1 MEENLKASVMGPGL
15 ICRLDPVRRIVERTL
30 RVTTRAWLK
39 RIAVGTGLL
48 VALAA
53 CLVIAGLSFRAWD
66 ALRAPPLEPWH
77 TFVPDEPHA
86 DAIDGLDWAG
96 YLQVEQRLMAEVRR
110 EVFRTP
116 EDGAAVPLS
125 RYVTG
130 SPVDPGTFGTDW
142 NRSYVMEPD
151 GAPVGAAVFL
161 HGLTDAPYSLRH
173 LAAVYRDHGFV
184 AVGIRLPGHGTVPA
198 ALAEVE
204 WEDWMAATRLAARE
218 AIRRAGAGKRL
229 HVVGFSNGGALAV
242 KYALDAIARD
252 DLPRPE
258 RLVLLSPMVGITVF
272 ARYAG
277 LAGLPAFFPA
287 FARAAWLDVLP
298 EFNPFK
304 YNSFPVNG
312 ARQAYQ
318 VTQALQDQINR
329 ATADG
334 SIAALPPIH
343 TFQSV
348 ADFTVS
354 TRAIVTN
361 LYARLPR
368 NGSELTL
375 FDLNRAIGLGPLI
388 DRSME
393 TIVARLLPPVP
404 RAFRTT
410 LVTNAEPSSLEAIE
424 RSVEEGATTEAV
436 APIGLAFPPAA
447 FSLSH
452 VALPFPVTDPLYGSQ
467 PDKTEGFGINLGAL
481 TPRGERGVLVVP
493 LDALV
498 RISSNPFYP
507 YIERRVAEEIDRMP
521 QRHH

>member
-1 MEENLKASVMGPGL
+1 L
-15 ICRLDPVRRIVERTL
+15 RT
-30 RVTTRAWLK
+30 TIRAWLK
-39 RIAVGTGLL
+39 RIAIGAGLL
-48 VALAA
+48 VALTAF
-53 CLVIAGLSFRAWD
+53 LVVAGLVFRAWD
-66 ALRAPPLEPWH
+66 ALRAPPLEAWH
-77 TFVPDEPHA
+77 TYVPDEPDA
-86 DAIDGLDWAG
+86 EAIDALDWAG
-96 YLQVEQRLMAEVRR
+96 YLRVEQKLMADVRR
-110 EVFRTP
+110 EVFRPP
-116 EDGAAVPLS
+116 EDGAAAPLS
-125 RYVTG
+125 RYVVG
-130 SPVDPGTFGTDW
+130 SLVDPQTFGTDW
-142 NRSYVMEPD
+142 NRSYVMEPA
-151 GAPVGAAVFL
+151 GAPLGAAVFL

-184 AVGIRLPGHGTVPA
+184 AIGIRLPGHGTVPA
-198 ALAEVE
+198 ALTEVE

-218 AIRRAGAGKRL
+218 AVRRAGTGKPL
-229 HVVGFSNGGALAV
+229 HIVGFSNGGALAV

-318 VTQALQDQINR
+318 VTQALQDQLNR
-329 ATADG
+329 AIADG
-334 SIAALPPIH
+334 TIAALPPIH

-361 LYARLPR
+361 LYARLPA

-375 FDLNRAIGLGPLI
+375 FDLNRSIGLGPLI

-393 TIVARLLPPVP
+393 TIVARLLPQAP
-404 RAFRTT
+404 RSFRTT
-410 LVTNAEPSSLEAIE
+410 LVTNADPSSLDAIE
-424 RSVEEGATTEAV
+424 RSVQEGETTEV
-436 APIGLAFPPAA
+436 IAPIGLAFPPTA

-467 PDKTEGFGINLGAL
+467 PDKSESFGINLGAL

-507 YIERRVAEEIDRMP
+507 YIERRVTEGLEPRP
-521 QRHH
+521 VR

>member
-1 MEENLKASVMGPGL
+1 MVYTG
-15 ICRLDPVRRIVERTL
+15 
-30 RVTTRAWLK
+30 LK
-39 RIAVGTGLL
+39 RIAIGAIV
-48 VALAA
+48 LAGVVL
-53 CLVIAGLSFRAWD
+53 CLIVAGLAFRAWD

-77 TFVPDEPHA
+77 TFVPDELDA
-86 DAIDGLDWAG
+86 DAIDATDWQG
-96 YLQVEQRLMAEVRR
+96 YLQAEERILAEVRR
-110 EVFRTP
+110 EVFRKP
-116 EDGAAVPLS
+116 DEGAAMPLS
-125 RYVTG
+125 RYVAG
-130 SPVDPGTFGTDW
+130 SPVDPQRFQTDW
-142 NRSYVMEPD
+142 NRSYVMEPKGD
-151 GAPVGAAVFL
+151 PIGGAVFL

-173 LAAVYRDHGFV
+173 LAALYRDHGFV

-198 ALAEVE
+198 ALTSVE
-204 WEDWMAATRLAARE
+204 WEDWMAATRLAVRE
-218 AIRRAGAGKRL
+218 AVRRAGPGRPL
-229 HVVGFSNGGALAV
+229 HIVGFSNGGALAV
-242 KYALDAIARD
+242 KYALDAIGND
-252 DLPRPE
+252 DLPRPK
-258 RLVLLSPMVGITVF
+258 RLILLSPMVGLTIF

-277 LAGLPAFFPA
+277 IAGLPAFFPA

-312 ARQAYQ
+312 ARQAFQ

-329 ATADG
+329 AVADG

-348 ADFTVS
+348 VDFTVS
-354 TRAIVTN
+354 TRAIITS
-361 LYARLPR
+361 LYSRLPA

-375 FDLNRAIGLGPLI
+375 FDLNRAVSLGPLI

-393 TIVARLLPPVP
+393 TIVDRLLPSAP

-410 LVTNAEPSSLEAIE
+410 LVTNSDPSSLEAVE
-424 RSVEEGATTEAV
+424 RLTESGETAETMM
-436 APIGLAFPPAA
+436 PLGLTFPPLA

-467 PDKTEGFGINLGAL
+467 PDNKEEFGINLGAL

-507 YIERRVAEEIDRMP
+507 YVARRIAESIDQMP
-521 QRHH
+521 RNAP

>member
-1 MEENLKASVMGPGL
+1 MSVG
-15 ICRLDPVRRIVERTL
+15 V
-30 RVTTRAWLK
+30 WLK
-39 RIAVGTGLL
+39 RIAFGAGLL
-48 VALAA
+48 VALVV
-53 CLVIAGLSFRAWD
+53 CLVVAGLAFRAWD
-66 ALRAPPLEPWH
+66 ALRSPPLEAWH
-77 TFVPDEPHA
+77 TFVPEEPDA
-86 DAIDGLDWAG
+86 EAIDAMDWAG
-96 YLQVEQRLMAEVRR
+96 YLRIEERLVADVRR

-116 EDGAAVPLS
+116 DADAAIPMN
-125 RYVTG
+125 RYVAG
-130 SPVDPGTFGTDW
+130 SPVDPRTFATDW
-142 NRSYVMEPD
+142 NRSYILEPD
-151 GAPVGAAVFL
+151 ATPVGAAVFL

-173 LAAVYRDHGFV
+173 LAAVYRDRGFV

-198 ALAEVE
+198 ALTEVE
-204 WEDWMAATRLAARE
+204 WEDWMAATRLAVRE
-218 AIRRAGAGKRL
+218 AVRRAGPGKRL

-242 KYALDAIARD
+242 KYALDAIEHD
-252 DLPRPE
+252 GLPQPE
-258 RLVLLSPMVGITVF
+258 RLVLLSPMIGITSF

-318 VTQALQDQINR
+318 VTQAVQGRINQ
-329 ATADG
+329 AVADG

-354 TRAIVTN
+354 ARAIVTG
-361 LYARLPR
+361 LYARLPA

-375 FDLNRAIGLGPLI
+375 FDLNRAIGLGPLV
-388 DRSME
+388 DRAME
-393 TIVARLLPPVP
+393 TIVERLLPPP
-404 RAFRTT
+404 QRAFRTT
-410 LVTNAEPSSLEAIE
+410 LVTNADPSSLEAVE
-424 RSVEEGATTEAV
+424 RSVESGAAAETVT
-436 APIGLAFPPAA
+436 PLGLAFPPAA

-452 VALPFPVTDPLYGSQ
+452 VALPFPVSDPLYGSE
-467 PDKTEGFGINLGAL
+467 PDTEESFGLNLGTL

-493 LDALV
+493 LDVLV

-507 YIERRVAEEIDRMP
+507 YIERRVVEDIDRVPMQNP
-521 QRHH
+521 R

>member
-1 MEENLKASVMGPGL
+1 M
-15 ICRLDPVRRIVERTL
+15 RT
-30 RVTTRAWLK
+30 TIRAWLK
-39 RIAVGTGLL
+39 RIAIGAGLL
-48 VALAA
+48 VALTAF
-53 CLVIAGLSFRAWD
+53 LVVAGLVFRAWD
-66 ALRAPPLEPWH
+66 ALRAPPLEAWH
-77 TFVPDEPHA
+77 TYVPDEPDA
-86 DAIDGLDWAG
+86 EAIDALDWAG
-96 YLQVEQRLMAEVRR
+96 YLRVEQKLMADVRR
-110 EVFRTP
+110 EVFRPP
-116 EDGAAVPLS
+116 EDGAAAPLS
-125 RYVTG
+125 RYVVG
-130 SPVDPGTFGTDW
+130 SLVDPQTFGTDW
-142 NRSYVMEPD
+142 NRSYVMEPA
-151 GAPVGAAVFL
+151 GAPLGAAVFL

-184 AVGIRLPGHGTVPA
+184 AIGIRLPGHGTVPA
-198 ALAEVE
+198 ALTEVE

-218 AIRRAGAGKRL
+218 AVRRAGTGKPL
-229 HVVGFSNGGALAV
+229 HIVGFSNGGALAV

-318 VTQALQDQINR
+318 VTQALQDQLNR
-329 ATADG
+329 AIADG
-334 SIAALPPIH
+334 TIAALPPIH

-361 LYARLPR
+361 LYARLPA

-375 FDLNRAIGLGPLI
+375 FDLNRSIGLGPLI

-393 TIVARLLPPVP
+393 TIVARLLPQAP
-404 RAFRTT
+404 RSFRTT
-410 LVTNAEPSSLEAIE
+410 LVTNADPSSLDAIE
-424 RSVEEGATTEAV
+424 RSVQEGETTEV
-436 APIGLAFPPAA
+436 IAPIGLAFPPTA

-467 PDKTEGFGINLGAL
+467 PDKSESFGINLGAL

-507 YIERRVAEEIDRMP
+507 YIERRVTEGLEPRP
-521 QRHH
+521 VR

>member
-1 MEENLKASVMGPGL
+1 L
-15 ICRLDPVRRIVERTL
+15 RTTIG
-30 RVTTRAWLK
+30 VWLK
-39 RIAVGTGLL
+39 WVAVGAGLL
-48 VALAA
+48 VVLAM
-53 CLVIAGLSFRAWD
+53 CLIVAGLAFRAWD
-66 ALRAPPLEPWH
+66 ALRAPSLEAWH
-77 TFVPDEPHA
+77 TFVPDEPDA
-86 DAIDGLDWAG
+86 DAIDAMDWAA
-96 YLQVEQRLMAEVRR
+96 YLRSEEHLLADVRR
-110 EVFRTP
+110 EVFRAP
-116 EDGAAVPLS
+116 ENGAAIPVN

-130 SPVDPGTFGTDW
+130 SLVDPGTFATDW
-142 NRSYVMEPD
+142 NRSYILEP
-151 GAPVGAAVFL
+151 GGMPVGAAVFL

-173 LAAVYRDHGFV
+173 LAAVYRDRGFV
-184 AVGIRLPGHGTVPA
+184 AIGIRLPGHGTVPA
-198 ALAEVE
+198 GLTEVE
-204 WEDWMAATRLAARE
+204 WEDWMAATRLAVRE
-218 AIRRAGAGKRL
+218 AARRAGPGKRL

-242 KYALDAIARD
+242 KYALDAIAD
-252 DLPRPE
+252 NTLPRPE
-258 RLVLLSPMVGITVF
+258 RVVLLSPMIGITGF

-318 VTQALQDQINR
+318 VTQAAQERISQ
-329 ATADG
+329 AASDG

-354 TRAIVTN
+354 TRAIVTV
-361 LYARLPR
+361 LYARLPA

-375 FDLNRAIGLGPLI
+375 FDLNRAVGLGPLL

-393 TIVARLLPPVP
+393 TIVGRLLPSAP
-404 RAFRTT
+404 RKFRTT
-410 LVTNAEPSSLEAIE
+410 LVTNADPSTLEAVE
-424 RSVEEGATTEAV
+424 RSIESGSRTEV
-436 APIGLAFPPAA
+436 VMPIGLSFPPTA

-452 VALPFPVTDPLYGSQ
+452 VALPFPITDPLYGSQ
-467 PDKTEGFGINLGAL
+467 PGSGESFGINLGAL
-481 TPRGERGVLVVP
+481 TPRGERGVLIVS

-507 YIERRVAEEIDRMP
+507 YIERRVIEGIDQPPR
-521 QRHH
+521 

>member
-1 MEENLKASVMGPGL
+1 
-15 ICRLDPVRRIVERTL
+15 
-30 RVTTRAWLK
+30 
-39 RIAVGTGLL
+39 
-48 VALAA
+48 
-53 CLVIAGLSFRAWD
+53 
-66 ALRAPPLEPWH
+66 
-77 TFVPDEPHA
+77 
-86 DAIDGLDWAG
+86 
-96 YLQVEQRLMAEVRR
+96 
-110 EVFRTP
+110 
-116 EDGAAVPLS
+116 
-125 RYVTG
+125 
-130 SPVDPGTFGTDW
+130 
-142 NRSYVMEPD
+142 
-151 GAPVGAAVFL
+151 
-161 HGLTDAPYSLRH
+161 
-173 LAAVYRDHGFV
+173 
-184 AVGIRLPGHGTVPA
+184 
-198 ALAEVE
+198 
-204 WEDWMAATRLAARE
+204 MAATRLAARE
-218 AIRRAGAGKRL
+218 AVRRAGTGKPL
-229 HVVGFSNGGALAV
+229 HIVGFSNGGALAV

-318 VTQALQDQINR
+318 VTQALQDQLNR
-329 ATADG
+329 AIADG
-334 SIAALPPIH
+334 TIAALPPIH

-361 LYARLPR
+361 LYARLPA

-375 FDLNRAIGLGPLI
+375 FDLNRSIGLGPLI

-393 TIVARLLPPVP
+393 TIVARLLPQAP
-404 RAFRTT
+404 RSFRTT
-410 LVTNAEPSSLEAIE
+410 LVTNADPSSLDAIE
-424 RSVEEGATTEAV
+424 RSVQGGETTEV
-436 APIGLAFPPAA
+436 IAPIGLAFPPTA

-467 PDKTEGFGINLGAL
+467 PDKSESFGINLGAL

-507 YIERRVAEEIDRMP
+507 YIERRVTEGLEPRP
-521 QRHH
+521 VR

>member
-1 MEENLKASVMGPGL
+1 MSVG
-15 ICRLDPVRRIVERTL
+15 V
-30 RVTTRAWLK
+30 WLK
-39 RIAVGTGLL
+39 RIAFGAGLL
-48 VALAA
+48 VALVA
-53 CLVIAGLSFRAWD
+53 CLVVAGLAFRAWD
-66 ALRAPPLEPWH
+66 ALRSPPLEAWH
-77 TFVPDEPHA
+77 TFVPEEPDA
-86 DAIDGLDWAG
+86 EAIDAMDWAG
-96 YLQVEQRLMAEVRR
+96 YLRMEERLVADVRR

-116 EDGAAVPLS
+116 DADAAIPMN
-125 RYVTG
+125 RYVAG
-130 SPVDPGTFGTDW
+130 SPVDPRTFAIDW
-142 NRSYVMEPD
+142 NRSYVLEPD
-151 GAPVGAAVFL
+151 ATPVGAAVFL

-173 LAAVYRDHGFV
+173 LAAVYRDRGFV

-198 ALAEVE
+198 ALTEVE
-204 WEDWMAATRLAARE
+204 WEDWMAATRLAVRE
-218 AIRRAGAGKRL
+218 AVRRAGPGKRL

-242 KYALDAIARD
+242 KYALDAIEHD
-252 DLPRPE
+252 DLPWPE
-258 RLVLLSPMVGITVF
+258 RLILLSPMIGITSF

-318 VTQALQDQINR
+318 VTQAVQARINQ
-329 ATADG
+329 AVADG

-354 TRAIVTN
+354 TRAIVTG
-361 LYARLPR
+361 LYARLPA

-375 FDLNRAIGLGPLI
+375 FDLNRAIGLGPLV
-388 DRSME
+388 DRAME
-393 TIVARLLPPVP
+393 TIVERLLPPP
-404 RAFRTT
+404 QRAFRTT
-410 LVTNAEPSSLEAIE
+410 LVTNADPSSLEAVE
-424 RSVEEGATTEAV
+424 RSVESGAAAETVT
-436 APIGLAFPPAA
+436 PLGLAFPPAA

-452 VALPFPVTDPLYGSQ
+452 VALPFPVSDPLYGSE
-467 PDKTEGFGINLGAL
+467 PDTEESFGLNLGTL

-493 LDALV
+493 LDVLV

-507 YIERRVAEEIDRMP
+507 YIERRVVEDIDRVPMQNP
-521 QRHH
+521 R

>member
-1 MEENLKASVMGPGL
+1 MRA
-15 ICRLDPVRRIVERTL
+15 I
-30 RVTTRAWLK
+30 TRAWLK
-39 RIAVGTGLL
+39 RLAVGAGLL

-66 ALRAPPLEPWH
+66 ALRAPPLEAWH
-77 TFVPDEPHA
+77 TFVPDEPDA

-96 YLQVEQRLMAEVRR
+96 YLQVEQRLMADVRR
-110 EVFRTP
+110 EAFRGA
-116 EDGAAVPLS
+116 EDGAAVPIN

-130 SPVDPGTFGTDW
+130 SPVDPQTFGTDW

-151 GAPVGAAVFL
+151 GAPIGAAVFL

-173 LAAVYRDHGFV
+173 LAAVYRDRGFV

-198 ALAEVE
+198 ALTTVE
-204 WEDWMAATRLAARE
+204 WEDWMAATRLAVRE
-218 AIRRAGAGKRL
+218 AVRRTGAGKRL
-229 HVVGFSNGGALAV
+229 HIVGFSNGGALAV
-242 KYALDAIARD
+242 KYALDAIGND

-329 ATADG
+329 AITDG
-334 SIAALPPIH
+334 SVAALPPIH

-375 FDLNRAIGLGPLI
+375 FDLNRAVKLGPLI
-388 DRSME
+388 DRSAG
-393 TIVARLLPPVP
+393 TIVDRILPPAP

-410 LVTNAEPSSLEAIE
+410 LITNADPSSLEAVE
-424 RSVEEGATTEAV
+424 RSVESDGTAEKVMALD
-436 APIGLAFPPAA
+436 LAFPLTA

-452 VALPFPVTDPLYGSQ
+452 VALPFPVTDALYGSQ
-467 PDKTEGFGINLGAL
+467 PDQTEGFGINLGAL

-507 YIERRVAEEIDRMP
+507 YIERRVAEGIDRMP
-521 QRHH
+521 RQAP

>member
-1 MEENLKASVMGPGL
+1 MSVG
-15 ICRLDPVRRIVERTL
+15 V
-30 RVTTRAWLK
+30 WLK
-39 RIAVGTGLL
+39 RIAFGAGLL
-48 VALAA
+48 VALVA
-53 CLVIAGLSFRAWD
+53 CLVVAGLAFRAWD
-66 ALRAPPLEPWH
+66 ALRSPPLEAWH
-77 TFVPDEPHA
+77 TFVPEEPDA
-86 DAIDGLDWAG
+86 DAIDAMDWAG
-96 YLQVEQRLMAEVRR
+96 YLRIEERLVADVRR

-116 EDGAAVPLS
+116 DADAAIPMN
-125 RYVTG
+125 RYVAG
-130 SPVDPGTFGTDW
+130 SPVDPRTFATDW
-142 NRSYVMEPD
+142 NRSYVLEPD
-151 GAPVGAAVFL
+151 ATPVGAAVFL

-173 LAAVYRDHGFV
+173 LAAVYRDRGFV

-198 ALAEVE
+198 ALTEVE
-204 WEDWMAATRLAARE
+204 WEDWMAATRLAVRE
-218 AIRRAGAGKRL
+218 AVRRAGPGKRL

-242 KYALDAIARD
+242 KYALDAIEHD

-258 RLVLLSPMVGITVF
+258 RLILLSPMIGITSF

-318 VTQALQDQINR
+318 VTLTVQGRINQAV
-329 ATADG
+329 ADG

-354 TRAIVTN
+354 TRAIVTG
-361 LYARLPR
+361 LYARLPA

-375 FDLNRAIGLGPLI
+375 FDLNRAIGLGPLV
-388 DRSME
+388 DRAME
-393 TIVARLLPPVP
+393 TIVERLLPPP
-404 RAFRTT
+404 QRAFRTT
-410 LVTNAEPSSLEAIE
+410 LVTNADPSSLEAVE
-424 RSVEEGATTEAV
+424 RSVESGAAAETVT
-436 APIGLAFPPAA
+436 PLGLAFPPAA

-452 VALPFPVTDPLYGSQ
+452 VALPFPVSDPLYGSE
-467 PDKTEGFGINLGAL
+467 PDTEESFGLNLGTL

-493 LDALV
+493 LDVLV

-507 YIERRVAEEIDRMP
+507 YIERRVVEDIDRVPM
-521 QRHH
+521 QNAR

>member
-1 MEENLKASVMGPGL
+1 MGTTGHAWL
-15 ICRLDPVRRIVERTL
+15 RRI
-30 RVTTRAWLK
+30 AFS
-39 RIAVGTGLL
+39 AGGLL
-48 VALAA
+48 ALVV
-53 CLVIAGLSFRAWD
+53 CLVVAGLSFRAWD
-66 ALRAPPLEPWH
+66 ALRAPPLEAWH
-77 TFVPDEPHA
+77 TFVPDEPDA
-86 DAIDGLDWAG
+86 DAIDTMDWGG
-96 YLQVEQRLMAEVRR
+96 YVRTEERILADVRR
-110 EVFRTP
+110 EVFRAS
-116 EDGAAVPLS
+116 DDNSARPLS
-125 RYVTG
+125 RYVVG
-130 SPVDPGTFGTDW
+130 SPVDPQTFGTDW
-142 NRSYVMEPD
+142 NRSYVMEPA
-151 GAPVGAAVFL
+151 GAPLGAAVFL

-173 LAAVYRDHGFV
+173 LAAVYRDRGFV

-198 ALAEVE
+198 ALTEVE
-204 WEDWMAATRLAARE
+204 WEDWMAATRLAVRE
-218 AIRRAGAGKRL
+218 AVRRAGAGKRL

-329 ATADG
+329 ASADG
-334 SIAALPPIH
+334 SIVALPPIH

-375 FDLNRAIGLGPLI
+375 FDLNRAVKLGPLI
-388 DRSME
+388 DRSAG
-393 TIVARLLPPVP
+393 TIVDRIVP
-404 RAFRTT
+404 AAPRGFRTT
-410 LVTNAEPSSLEAIE
+410 LITNVDPSSLEAVE
-424 RSVEEGATTEAV
+424 RSVESDGTAEKVMTLD
-436 APIGLAFPPAA
+436 LAFPLSA

-467 PDKTEGFGINLGAL
+467 PDEDESFGINLGTL

-507 YIERRVAEEIDRMP
+507 YIERRVAEGIGGPPRQAP
-521 QRHH
+521 APAGQPP

>member
-1 MEENLKASVMGPGL
+1 MSVG
-15 ICRLDPVRRIVERTL
+15 V
-30 RVTTRAWLK
+30 WLK
-39 RIAVGTGLL
+39 RIAFGAGLL
-48 VALAA
+48 VALVA
-53 CLVIAGLSFRAWD
+53 CLVAAGLAFRAWD
-66 ALRAPPLEPWH
+66 ALRSPPLEAWH
-77 TFVPDEPHA
+77 TFVPEEPDA
-86 DAIDGLDWAG
+86 EAIDAMDWAG
-96 YLQVEQRLMAEVRR
+96 YLRIEERLVADVRR

-116 EDGAAVPLS
+116 DADAAIPMN
-125 RYVTG
+125 RYVAG
-130 SPVDPGTFGTDW
+130 SPVDPRTFATDW
-142 NRSYVMEPD
+142 NRSYVLEPD
-151 GAPVGAAVFL
+151 ATPVGAAVFL

-173 LAAVYRDHGFV
+173 LAAVYRDRGFV

-198 ALAEVE
+198 ALTEVE
-204 WEDWMAATRLAARE
+204 WEDWMAATRLAVRE
-218 AIRRAGAGKRL
+218 AVRRAGPGKRL

-242 KYALDAIARD
+242 KYALDAIEHD

-258 RLVLLSPMVGITVF
+258 RLILLSPMVGITVF

-329 ATADG
+329 ASADG

-354 TRAIVTN
+354 TRAIVTG
-361 LYARLPR
+361 LYARLPA

-375 FDLNRAIGLGPLI
+375 FDLNRAIGLGPLV
-388 DRSME
+388 DRAME
-393 TIVARLLPPVP
+393 TIVERLLPPP
-404 RAFRTT
+404 QRAFRTT
-410 LVTNAEPSSLEAIE
+410 LVTNADPSSLEAVE
-424 RSVEEGATTEAV
+424 RSVESGAAAETVT
-436 APIGLAFPPAA
+436 PLGLAFPPAA

-452 VALPFPVTDPLYGSQ
+452 VALPFPVSDPLYGSE
-467 PDKTEGFGINLGAL
+467 PDTEESFGLNLGTL

-493 LDALV
+493 LDVLV

-507 YIERRVAEEIDRMP
+507 YVERRVVEDIDRVPM
-521 QRHH
+521 QNAR

>member
-1 MEENLKASVMGPGL
+1 M
-15 ICRLDPVRRIVERTL
+15 RTTIG
-30 RVTTRAWLK
+30 VWLK
-39 RIAVGTGLL
+39 RVAVGIGLL

-53 CLVIAGLSFRAWD
+53 LLVGAGLAFRAWD
-66 ALRAPPLEPWH
+66 ALRAPPLEAWH
-77 TFVPDEPHA
+77 TFVPDEPDA
-86 DAIDGLDWAG
+86 DAIDAMDWAA
-96 YLQVEQRLMAEVRR
+96 YLRSEERLLADVRR
-110 EVFRTP
+110 EVFRAP
-116 EDGAAVPLS
+116 DDGAAIPVN

-130 SPVDPGTFGTDW
+130 SLVDPRTFATDW
-142 NRSYVMEPD
+142 NRSYVMEPE
-151 GAPVGAAVFL
+151 GTPIGAAVFL

-173 LAAVYRDHGFV
+173 LAAVYRDRGFV

-198 ALAEVE
+198 GLTEMV
-204 WEDWMAATRLAARE
+204 WEDWMAATRLAVRE
-218 AIRRAGAGKRL
+218 AVRRAGPGKRL
-229 HVVGFSNGGALAV
+229 HVVGFSNGGALAL
-242 KYALDAIARD
+242 KYALDAIAD
-252 DLPRPE
+252 DALPKPE
-258 RLVLLSPMVGITVF
+258 RVVLLSPMIGITGF

-318 VTQALQDQINR
+318 VTQAAQERINQ
-329 ATADG
+329 AASDG

-354 TRAIVTN
+354 TRAIVSS
-361 LYARLPR
+361 LYARLPA

-375 FDLNRAIGLGPLI
+375 FDLNRAVGLGPLL
-388 DRSME
+388 DRSMD
-393 TIVARLLPPVP
+393 TIVDRLLPPAP

-410 LVTNAEPSSLEAIE
+410 LITNTDSSSLEAVE
-424 RSVEEGATTEAV
+424 RSVESGATVENVT
-436 APIGLAFPPAA
+436 PIGLAFPPAA

-452 VALPFPVTDPLYGSQ
+452 VALPFPVTDPLYGAQ
-467 PDKTEGFGINLGAL
+467 PGKDASFGINLGAL
-481 TPRGERGVLVVP
+481 TPRGERGVLIVS

-507 YIERRVAEEIDRMP
+507 YIERRVIEGIDSPPR
-521 QRHH
+521 

>member
-1 MEENLKASVMGPGL
+1 
-15 ICRLDPVRRIVERTL
+15 LDRQIDERTL
-30 RVTTRAWLK
+30 GMTVGAGLK
-39 RIAVGTGLL
+39 RIAFGIAIL
-48 VALAA
+48 VALAV
-53 CLVIAGLSFRAWD
+53 CLVVAGLAFRAWD
-66 ALRAPPLEPWH
+66 ALRAPPLEAWH
-77 TFVPDEPHA
+77 TFVPDEPDA
-86 DAIDGLDWAG
+86 DAIDALDWAG
-96 YLQVEQRLMAEVRR
+96 YLRREGQLLADVRR
-110 EVFRTP
+110 EVFQP
-116 EDGAAVPLS
+116 PGDGASIPIN

-130 SPVDPGTFGTDW
+130 SPVDPQTFGTDW
-142 NRSYVMEPD
+142 NRSYLLEPA
-151 GAPVGAAVFL
+151 GPPVGAAVFL

-198 ALAEVE
+198 GLTEVE
-204 WEDWMAATRLAARE
+204 WEDWMAATRLAVRE
-218 AIRRAGAGKRL
+218 AVRRAGPGKRL
-229 HVVGFSNGGALAV
+229 HVVGFSNGGALAI
-242 KYALDAIARD
+242 KYALDAIAD
-252 DLPRPE
+252 DRLSRPE
-258 RLVLLSPMVGITVF
+258 RLILLSPMIGITAF

-318 VTQALQDQINR
+318 VTQAVQERISQ
-329 ATADG
+329 AVTDG

-354 TRAIVTN
+354 TRAIVTS
-361 LYARLPR
+361 LYARLPA

-393 TIVARLLPPVP
+393 TIVARLLPPAP

-410 LVTNAEPSSLEAIE
+410 LVTNADTSSLESIE
-424 RSVEEGATTEAV
+424 RSVEQGATAEAV

-467 PDKTEGFGINLGAL
+467 PDKTESFGINLGAL

-507 YIERRVAEEIDRMP
+507 YIARRVAEGIDHPLRKAP
-521 QRHH
+521 

>member
-1 MEENLKASVMGPGL
+1 MGIGPANREETVGTMVG
-15 ICRLDPVRRIVERTL
+15 
-30 RVTTRAWLK
+30 AWLR
-39 RIAVGTGLL
+39 RIAVVIAALL
-48 VALAA
+48 ALAS
-53 CLVIAGLSFRAWD
+53 CLIVAGLAFRAWD
-66 ALRAPPLEPWH
+66 ALRAPPLEAWH
-77 TFVPDEPHA
+77 TYVPDELDA
-86 DAIDGLDWAG
+86 DGIDATDWAG
-96 YLQVEQRLMAEVRR
+96 YLRAEERIFAEVRR
-110 EVFRTP
+110 EVFRAP
-116 EDGAAVPLS
+116 EAGTAVPLN

-130 SPVDPGTFGTDW
+130 SMVDPQTLGTDW
-142 NRSYVMEPD
+142 NRSYVLEPA
-151 GAPVGAAVFL
+151 GEPIGAAVFL
-161 HGLTDAPYSLRH
+161 HGLTDAPYSLRN
-173 LAAVYRDHGFV
+173 LAAVYRDRGFV
-184 AVGIRLPGHGTVPA
+184 AIGIRLPGHGTVPA
-198 ALAEVE
+198 ALSTVE

-218 AIRRAGAGKRL
+218 AVRRAGAGKPL
-229 HVVGFSNGGALAV
+229 HVVGFSNGGALAL
-242 KYALDAIARD
+242 KYALDAISRD
-252 DLPRPE
+252 DLPRPQ
-258 RLVLLSPMVGITVF
+258 RLVLLSPMIGITIF

-318 VTQALQDQINR
+318 VTQALQEELNR
-329 ATADG
+329 AMADG
-334 SIAALPPIH
+334 SIAALPPVH

-348 ADFTVS
+348 VDFTVS
-354 TRAIVTN
+354 TRALVTN
-361 LYARLPR
+361 LYARLPA

-393 TIVARLLPPVP
+393 TIVERLLPPAP

-410 LVTNAEPSSLEAIE
+410 LITNADPSTRDAVE
-424 RSVEEGATTEAV
+424 RATESGATMEVVT
-436 APIGLAFPPAA
+436 PLDLAFPPSA

-467 PDKTEGFGINLGAL
+467 PDKTESFGINLGSL

-507 YIERRVAEEIDRMP
+507 YVERRVIEGIDSPPRLA
-521 QRHH
+521 H

>member
-1 MEENLKASVMGPGL
+1 MGATVKTWL
-15 ICRLDPVRRIVERTL
+15 RRIL
-30 RVTTRAWLK
+30 A
-39 RIAVGTGLL
+39 GTAILMAM
-48 VALAA
+48 VA
-53 CLVIAGLSFRAWD
+53 CLIVAGLAFRAWD

-77 TFVPDEPHA
+77 TYVPDELNA
-86 DAIDGLDWAG
+86 DAIDATGWAG
-96 YLQVEQRLMAEVRR
+96 YLRAEERLFADVRR
-110 EVFRTP
+110 EVFRAPDEGT
-116 EDGAAVPLS
+116 AVPVN

-130 SPVDPGTFGTDW
+130 SVVDPQIFGTDW
-142 NRSYVMEPD
+142 NRSYVLEPE
-151 GAPVGAAVFL
+151 GEPTGAAVFL

-173 LAAVYRDHGFV
+173 LAAVYRDRGFV
-184 AVGIRLPGHGTVPA
+184 AIGIRLPGHGTVPA
-198 ALAEVE
+198 ALTTVE
-204 WEDWMAATRLAARE
+204 WEDWMAAARLAVRE
-218 AIRRAGAGKRL
+218 AVLRAGPGKRL
-229 HVVGFSNGGALAV
+229 HLIGFSNGGALAV
-242 KYALDAIARD
+242 KYALDATSRD

-258 RLVLLSPMVGITVF
+258 RLILLSPMVGITVF

-329 ATADG
+329 AAADG
-334 SIAALPPIH
+334 SIASLPPIH

-348 ADFTVS
+348 VDFTVS
-354 TRAIVTN
+354 TRAIVTS
-361 LYARLPR
+361 LYARLPA

-393 TIVARLLPPVP
+393 TLVERLVPPAP
-404 RAFRTT
+404 RSFRTT
-410 LVTNAEPSSLEAIE
+410 LVTNASTSSLEAVE
-424 RSVEEGATTEAV
+424 RATESGATAEAV
-436 APIGLAFPPAA
+436 TPLGLAFPPAA

-467 PDKTEGFGINLGAL
+467 PGTGESFGINLGAL

-507 YIERRVAEEIDRMP
+507 YVARRVADDIDRMP
-521 QRHH
+521 RQAP

>member
-1 MEENLKASVMGPGL
+1 MKA
-15 ICRLDPVRRIVERTL
+15 I
-30 RVTTRAWLK
+30 TRAWLK
-39 RIAVGTGLL
+39 RLAVGAGLL

-53 CLVIAGLSFRAWD
+53 CLVVAGLSFRAWD
-66 ALRAPPLEPWH
+66 ALRAPPLEAWH
-77 TFVPDEPHA
+77 TFVPDEPGA
-86 DAIDGLDWAG
+86 GAIDGLDWAG
-96 YLQVEQRLMAEVRR
+96 YLRMEQRLMAAVRR
-110 EVFRTP
+110 EVFGAP
-116 EDGAAVPLS
+116 EDGAAAPLN
-125 RYVTG
+125 RYVAG
-130 SPVDPGTFGTDW
+130 SPVDPGTFATDW

-161 HGLTDAPYSLRH
+161 HGLTDAPYSLRN
-173 LAAVYRDHGFV
+173 LAAVYRDRGFV

-198 ALAEVE
+198 GLTEVE
-204 WEDWMAATRLAARE
+204 WEDWMAATRLAVRE
-218 AIRRAGAGKRL
+218 AARRAGTGKRL
-229 HVVGFSNGGALAV
+229 HVVGFSNGGALAM

-258 RLVLLSPMVGITVF
+258 RVVLLSPMVGITVF

-329 ATADG
+329 ASADG

-375 FDLNRAIGLGPLI
+375 FDLNRAVKLGPLI
-388 DRSME
+388 DRSAGTMVDR
-393 TIVARLLPPVP
+393 ILPAAP

-410 LVTNAEPSSLEAIE
+410 LITNADPSSLEAVE
-424 RSVEEGATTEAV
+424 RSVESDGTSEKVMAL
-436 APIGLAFPPAA
+436 GLAFPLTA

-452 VALPFPVTDPLYGSQ
+452 VALPFPVTDALYGSQ
-467 PDKTEGFGINLGAL
+467 PDQTEGFGINLGAL

-507 YIERRVAEEIDRMP
+507 YIERRVAEGIDRMP
-521 QRHH
+521 RRAP

>member
-1 MEENLKASVMGPGL
+1 M
-15 ICRLDPVRRIVERTL
+15 
-30 RVTTRAWLK
+30 
-39 RIAVGTGLL
+39 
-48 VALAA
+48 AA
-53 CLVIAGLSFRAWD
+53 CLVVAGLAFRAWD
-66 ALRAPPLEPWH
+66 ALRGSPLEPWH
-77 TFVPDEPHA
+77 TYVPYDLDA
-86 DAIDGLDWAG
+86 DAIDGTDWRG
-96 YLQVEQRLMAEVRR
+96 YLQAEEKLFAKVRAK
-110 EVFRTP
+110 VFRAP
-116 EDGAAVPLS
+116 EAGAAVPVN
-125 RYVTG
+125 RYVIG
-130 SPVDPGTFGTDW
+130 SVVDPQSFGTDW
-142 NRSYVMEPD
+142 NRSYILEPD
-151 GAPVGAAVFL
+151 GEPIGAAVFL

-173 LAAVYRDHGFV
+173 LAAVYRDRGFV
-184 AVGIRLPGHGTVPA
+184 AIGIRLPGHGTVPA
-198 ALAEVE
+198 ALTEVT
-204 WEDWMAATRLAARE
+204 WEDWMAATRLAVRE
-218 AIRRAGAGKRL
+218 GVRRTGAGKRL
-229 HVVGFSNGGALAV
+229 HVVGFSNGGALAL
-242 KYALDAIARD
+242 KYALDALRRD
-252 DLPRPE
+252 DLSRPE

-287 FARAAWLDVLP
+287 FARAAWLDVVS

-318 VTQALQDQINR
+318 VTRALQDQVNR
-329 ATADG
+329 AVTDG

-348 ADFTVS
+348 VDFTVS
-354 TRAIVTN
+354 TRAIVAN
-361 LYARLPR
+361 LYTRLPA

-393 TIVARLLPPVP
+393 TIVERLLPPAP

-410 LVTNAEPSSLEAIE
+410 LVTNVDPSSLEVIE
-424 RSVEEGATTEAV
+424 RRIEAGMTAEAV
-436 APIGLAFPPAA
+436 APMGLSFPPAA

-467 PDKTEGFGINLGAL
+467 PDMTESFGINLGSL

-507 YIERRVAEEIDRMP
+507 YIERRVAEAIG
-521 QRHH
+521 HHARNGPAGAR

>member
-1 MEENLKASVMGPGL
+1 MRTTMG
-15 ICRLDPVRRIVERTL
+15 V
-30 RVTTRAWLK
+30 WLK
-39 RIAVGTGLL
+39 RAAVGIGLL
-48 VALAA
+48 AALLM
-53 CLVIAGLSFRAWD
+53 CLIVAGLAFRAWD
-66 ALRAPPLEPWH
+66 ALRAPPLEAWH
-77 TFVPDEPHA
+77 TFVPDEPDA
-86 DAIDGLDWAG
+86 DAIEAMDWAG
-96 YLQVEQRLMAEVRR
+96 YLRMEEHLIADVRR

-116 EDGAAVPLS
+116 EDGATTPIN

-130 SPVDPGTFGTDW
+130 SPVDPATFATDW
-142 NRSYVMEPD
+142 NRSYVMEPV
-151 GAPVGAAVFL
+151 GRPVGAAVFL

-173 LAAVYRDHGFV
+173 LAAAYRDRGFV

-198 ALAEVE
+198 GLTMVE
-204 WEDWMAATRLAARE
+204 WEDWMAATRLAVRE
-218 AIRRAGAGKRL
+218 AVRRAGPGKRL
-229 HVVGFSNGGALAV
+229 HIIGFSNGGALAV
-242 KYALDAIARD
+242 KYALDAIAD
-252 DLPRPE
+252 DNLPKPE
-258 RLVLLSPMVGITVF
+258 RLVLLSPMIGLTAF

-304 YNSFPVNG
+304 YNSFPVNA

-318 VTQALQDQINR
+318 VTQSVQDRVNQ
-329 ATADG
+329 AAADG

-354 TRAIVTN
+354 TRAIVTS
-361 LYARLPR
+361 LYARLPA

-375 FDLNRAIGLGPLI
+375 FDLNRAIGLGPLL
-388 DRSME
+388 DRSMD
-393 TIVARLLPPVP
+393 TIVERLLPPAP

-410 LVTNAEPSSLEAIE
+410 LVTNEDPSSLEAVE
-424 RSVEEGATTEAV
+424 RAVESGTTEEAV
-436 APIGLAFPPAA
+436 TPIGLSFPPTA

-467 PDKTEGFGINLGAL
+467 PGPGERFGINLGAL
-481 TPRGERGVLVVP
+481 TPRGERGVLIVS

-507 YIERRVAEEIDRMP
+507 YIEHRVIEGIDRP
-521 QRHH
+521 LRKAP

>member
-1 MEENLKASVMGPGL
+1 MKATVG
-15 ICRLDPVRRIVERTL
+15 T
-30 RVTTRAWLK
+30 WLK
-39 RIAVGTGLL
+39 RLAAGTALL
-48 VALAA
+48 VALALG
-53 CLVIAGLSFRAWD
+53 LVVAGLAFRAWD
-66 ALRAPPLEPWH
+66 ALRAPPLEAWH
-77 TFVPDEPHA
+77 TFVPDEPDA
-86 DAIDGLDWAG
+86 EAIDAMDWAA
-96 YLQVEQRLMAEVRR
+96 YLRREGQLIVDVRR
-110 EVFRTP
+110 EVLRAP
-116 EDGAAVPLS
+116 EDGAALPVD

-130 SPVDPGTFGTDW
+130 SPVDPATFATDW
-142 NRSYVMEPD
+142 NRSYVMEPE
-151 GAPVGAAVFL
+151 GTPVGAAVFL

-173 LAAVYRDHGFV
+173 LAAVYRDRGFV
-184 AVGIRLPGHGTVPA
+184 AIGIRLPGHGTVPA
-198 ALAEVE
+198 GLTKVE
-204 WEDWMAATRLAARE
+204 WEDWMAATRLAVRE
-218 AIRRAGAGKRL
+218 AVRRAGSGKRL

-242 KYALDAIARD
+242 KYALDAVAD
-252 DLPRPE
+252 GSLPKPE
-258 RLVLLSPMVGITVF
+258 RLILLSPMIGLTAF

-304 YNSFPVNG
+304 YNSFPVNA

-318 VTQALQDQINR
+318 VTQEVQDRINQ
-329 ATADG
+329 AAADG

-354 TRAIVTN
+354 TRAIVTG
-361 LYARLPR
+361 LYARLPA

-375 FDLNRAIGLGPLI
+375 FDLNRAIGLGPLL
-388 DRSME
+388 DRSMD
-393 TIVARLLPPVP
+393 TIVGRLLPPAP

-410 LVTNAEPSSLEAIE
+410 LVTNADPSTLEAVE
-424 RSVEEGATTEAV
+424 RAVESGATEEA
-436 APIGLAFPPAA
+436 ATPTGLSFPPTA

-467 PDKTEGFGINLGAL
+467 PGPGERFGINLGAL
-481 TPRGERGVLVVP
+481 TPRGERGVLIVS

-507 YIERRVAEEIDRMP
+507 YIERRVIEGIEWPPR
-521 QRHH
+521 

>member
-1 MEENLKASVMGPGL
+1 MRSTIPALLRK
-15 ICRLDPVRRIVERTL
+15 IV
-30 RVTTRAWLK
+30 
-39 RIAVGTGLL
+39 TGA

-53 CLVIAGLSFRAWD
+53 VGVCLIVAGLAFRAWD
-66 ALRAPPLEPWH
+66 ALRSPPLEAWH
-77 TFVPDEPHA
+77 TFVPDELDA
-86 DAIDGLDWAG
+86 DSIDAADWTA
-96 YLQVEQRLMAEVRR
+96 YMRAEEQLLAEVRR
-110 EVFRTP
+110 EVFRDP
-116 EDGAAVPLS
+116 ADGAATPLN

-130 SPVDPGTFGTDW
+130 SLVDPQTFATDW
-142 NRSYVMEPD
+142 NRSYVMEPV
-151 GAPVGAAVFL
+151 GEPVGAAVLL

-173 LAAVYRDHGFV
+173 LAALYRDRGFV
-184 AVGIRLPGHGTVPA
+184 AIGIRLPGHGTVPA
-198 ALAEVE
+198 ALTTVE
-204 WEDWMAATRLAARE
+204 WEDWMAATRLAAKE
-218 AIRRAGAGKRL
+218 AVRRAGPNKRL
-229 HVVGFSNGGALAV
+229 HIVGFSNGGALAV
-242 KYALDAIARD
+242 KYALDAISRD

-277 LAGLPAFFPA
+277 LAGLPAFFPT
-287 FARAAWLDVLP
+287 FARAAWLDVMP

-329 ATADG
+329 ATANG

-354 TRAIVTN
+354 TRAVVAN
-361 LYARLPR
+361 LYTRLPA

-388 DRSME
+388 DRSMDTVVE
-393 TIVARLLPPVP
+393 RLLPAAP

-410 LVTNAEPSSLEAIE
+410 LVTNTDPSSLEAVE
-424 RSVEEGATTEAV
+424 RSVDSGAREETV
-436 APIGLAFPPAA
+436 RPLDLAFPPAA

-452 VALPFPVTDPLYGSQ
+452 VALPFPVSDPLYGSQ
-467 PDKTEGFGINLGAL
+467 PRKEESFGINLGAL

-507 YIERRVAEEIDRMP
+507 YIERRIAEDIEHTSQP
-521 QRHH
+521 AP

>member
-1 MEENLKASVMGPGL
+1 
-15 ICRLDPVRRIVERTL
+15 
-30 RVTTRAWLK
+30 
-39 RIAVGTGLL
+39 
-48 VALAA
+48 
-53 CLVIAGLSFRAWD
+53 
-66 ALRAPPLEPWH
+66 
-77 TFVPDEPHA
+77 
-86 DAIDGLDWAG
+86 
-96 YLQVEQRLMAEVRR
+96 
-110 EVFRTP
+110 
-116 EDGAAVPLS
+116 
-125 RYVTG
+125 
-130 SPVDPGTFGTDW
+130 
-142 NRSYVMEPD
+142 
-151 GAPVGAAVFL
+151 
-161 HGLTDAPYSLRH
+161 
-173 LAAVYRDHGFV
+173 
-184 AVGIRLPGHGTVPA
+184 
-198 ALAEVE
+198 
-204 WEDWMAATRLAARE
+204 
-218 AIRRAGAGKRL
+218 
-229 HVVGFSNGGALAV
+229 
-242 KYALDAIARD
+242 
-252 DLPRPE
+252 
-258 RLVLLSPMVGITVF
+258 MVGITVF

-329 ATADG
+329 ATVDG
-334 SIAALPPIH
+334 SISALPPIH

-375 FDLNRAIGLGPLI
+375 FDLNRAVKLGPLI
-388 DRSME
+388 DRSAG
-393 TIVARLLPPVP
+393 TIVDRILPPAP

-410 LVTNAEPSSLEAIE
+410 LITNADPSSLEAAE
-424 RSVEEGATTEAV
+424 RSVESDGTTEKVMALD
-436 APIGLAFPPAA
+436 LAFPLTA

-467 PDKTEGFGINLGAL
+467 PDQNEGFGINLGAL

-507 YIERRVAEEIDRMP
+507 YVERRVAEEIDRMP
-521 QRHH
+521 RQAP

>member
-1 MEENLKASVMGPGL
+1 LGTTIGPWL
-15 ICRLDPVRRIVERTL
+15 RRTAFGIATL
-30 RVTTRAWLK
+30 L
-39 RIAVGTGLL
+39 
-48 VALAA
+48 ALAV
-53 CLVIAGLSFRAWD
+53 CLVVAGLAFRAWD
-66 ALRAPPLEPWH
+66 ALRAPPLEAWH
-77 TFVPDEPHA
+77 TFVPDEPDA
-86 DAIDGLDWAG
+86 DAIDAMDWAG
-96 YLQVEQRLMAEVRR
+96 YLRTEEQILADVRR
-110 EVFRTP
+110 EVFRTS
-116 EDGAAVPLS
+116 EDGAAIPIN

-130 SPVDPGTFGTDW
+130 SPVDPQTFATDW
-142 NRSYVMEPD
+142 NRSYVLEPD
-151 GAPVGAAVFL
+151 LAPVGAAVFL

-173 LAAVYRDHGFV
+173 LAAVYRDRGFV

-204 WEDWMAATRLAARE
+204 WEDWMAATRLAVRE
-218 AIRRAGAGKRL
+218 AVRRAGAGKRL
-229 HVVGFSNGGALAV
+229 HVIGFSNGGALAV
-242 KYALDAIARD
+242 KYALDAIGNDELA
-252 DLPRPE
+252 RPE
-258 RLVLLSPMVGITVF
+258 RLVLLSPMIGITTF

-318 VTQALQDQINR
+318 VTRSVQERVDQAAAN
-329 ATADG
+329 G
-334 SIAALPPIH
+334 SIAALPPFH

-354 TRAIVTN
+354 TRAIVTS
-361 LYARLPR
+361 LYARLPP

-388 DRSME
+388 DRAME
-393 TIVARLLPPVP
+393 TIVERLLPPAP

-410 LVTNAEPSSLEAIE
+410 LITNADPSSLEAVE
-424 RSVEEGATTEAV
+424 RVVEAGATAEAV
-436 APIGLAFPPAA
+436 TPLGLAFPPAA

-467 PDKTEGFGINLGAL
+467 PGKDESFGINLGAL

-507 YIERRVAEEIDRMP
+507 YIERRVIEGIDATPGRTP
-521 QRHH
+521 

>member
-1 MEENLKASVMGPGL
+1 MKATVG
-15 ICRLDPVRRIVERTL
+15 T
-30 RVTTRAWLK
+30 WLK
-39 RIAVGTGLL
+39 RLAAGMALL
-48 VALAA
+48 VALALG
-53 CLVIAGLSFRAWD
+53 LVVAGLAFRAWD
-66 ALRAPPLEPWH
+66 ALRAPPLEAWH
-77 TFVPDEPHA
+77 TVVPDEPEA
-86 DAIDGLDWAG
+86 EAIDAMDWVA
-96 YLQVEQRLMAEVRR
+96 YLRREGQLIADVRR
-110 EVFRTP
+110 EVFRAP
-116 EDGAAVPLS
+116 EDGAALPVD

-130 SPVDPGTFGTDW
+130 SPVDPATFATDW
-142 NRSYVMEPD
+142 NRSYVMEPE
-151 GAPVGAAVFL
+151 GSPVGAAVFL

-173 LAAVYRDHGFV
+173 LAAVYRDRGFV
-184 AVGIRLPGHGTVPA
+184 AIGIRLPGHGTVPA
-198 ALAEVE
+198 GLTKVE
-204 WEDWMAATRLAARE
+204 WEDWMAATRLAVRE
-218 AIRRAGAGKRL
+218 AVRRAGSGKRL

-242 KYALDAIARD
+242 KYALDAVAD
-252 DLPRPE
+252 GSLPKPD
-258 RLVLLSPMVGITVF
+258 RLILLSPMIGLTAF

-304 YNSFPVNG
+304 YNSFPVNA

-318 VTQALQDQINR
+318 VTQEVQDRINQ
-329 ATADG
+329 AAADG

-354 TRAIVTN
+354 TRAIVTG
-361 LYARLPR
+361 LYARLPA

-375 FDLNRAIGLGPLI
+375 FDLNRAIGLGPLL
-388 DRSME
+388 DRSMD
-393 TIVARLLPPVP
+393 TIVGRLLPPAP

-410 LVTNAEPSSLEAIE
+410 LVTNADPSTLEAVE
-424 RSVEEGATTEAV
+424 RAVESGATEEAV
-436 APIGLAFPPAA
+436 TPTGLSFPPTA

-467 PDKTEGFGINLGAL
+467 PGPGERFGINLGAL
-481 TPRGERGVLVVP
+481 TPRGERGVLIVS

-507 YIERRVAEEIDRMP
+507 YIERRVIEGIDRP
-521 QRHH
+521 LR